1 MWKENL
7 YTRKHSGKC
16 LYFGMELVAINVE
29 IKLINVLLW
38 KENLDTKKHSWKC
51 LYFRTEL
58 VAINVEIKLIN
69 VLLWKENLDT
79 KTQLEMLIFWNGV
92 SSN

>member
-1 MWKENL
+1 LWKENL
-7 YTRKHSGKC
+7 DTQKHSWKC

-38 KENLDTKKHSWKC
+38 KENLDTQKHSWKC
-51 LYFRTEL
+51 LYFGTEL
-58 VAINVEIKLIN
+58 LAISVEIKLIN

-79 KTQLEMLIFWNGV
+79 QKQLEMLIFWNRI